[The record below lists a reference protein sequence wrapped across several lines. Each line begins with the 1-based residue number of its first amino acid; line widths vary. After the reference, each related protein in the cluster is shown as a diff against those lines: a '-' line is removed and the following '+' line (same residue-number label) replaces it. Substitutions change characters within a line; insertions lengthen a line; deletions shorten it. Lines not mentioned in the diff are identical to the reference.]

1 MMGGDACVALVGV
14 CRACVALVG
23 VCRASLALV
32 ASLFDL
38 PRMRLLVRSQTKMKW
53 LVMGSLKILPL

>member
-1 MMGGDACVALVGV
+1 MMGGD
-14 CRACVALVG
+14 ACVALVG